1 MYDPD
6 VSIHAQVG
14 FRPVLYLEASVAV
27 TCYFIACDRIHN
39 QLYIGIRCDVEK
51 EVHAQFRPFV
61 FVFEDKRFNGIGR
74 FGKCHFP
81 QFFFIHES
89 DEIIFCRG
97 RVVHEVE
104 FDGCLGITSH
114 IDIEVDQLPV
124 PFYGGCSGSENGSEY
139 QRILLLRRIEY
150 QHIVCLDSYIEAD
163 IFEMFVIDGQINLC
177 RVAEFVMHRYV
188 ASDDRPRCQM
198 DGVGE
203 SVVGVQIFD
212 TQPTIENKGVPLYI
226 QRLERPVQMDI
237 PEAPSLHVLS
247 DIFDERMQE
256 SQVQVV
262 CPEEEGKACV
272 FADRI
277 DIAAHISPSRIVLVD
292 AA

>member
-1 MYDPD
+1 
-6 VSIHAQVG
+6 
-14 FRPVLYLEASVAV
+14 
-27 TCYFIACDRIHN
+27 
-39 QLYIGIRCDVEK
+39 
-51 EVHAQFRPFV
+51 
-61 FVFEDKRFNGIGR
+61 
-74 FGKCHFP
+74 
-81 QFFFIHES
+81 
-89 DEIIFCRG
+89 
-97 RVVHEVE
+97 
-104 FDGCLGITSH
+104 
-114 IDIEVDQLPV
+114 
-124 PFYGGCSGSENGSEY
+124 
-139 QRILLLRRIEY
+139 
-150 QHIVCLDSYIEAD
+150 
-163 IFEMFVIDGQINLC
+163 
-177 RVAEFVMHRYV
+177 
-188 ASDDRPRCQM
+188 M

-262 CPEEEGKACV
+262 CPEQEGKACV

>member
-1 MYDPD
+1 
-6 VSIHAQVG
+6 
-14 FRPVLYLEASVAV
+14 
-27 TCYFIACDRIHN
+27 
-39 QLYIGIRCDVEK
+39 
-51 EVHAQFRPFV
+51 
-61 FVFEDKRFNGIGR
+61 
-74 FGKCHFP
+74 
-81 QFFFIHES
+81 
-89 DEIIFCRG
+89 
-97 RVVHEVE
+97 
-104 FDGCLGITSH
+104 
-114 IDIEVDQLPV
+114 
-124 PFYGGCSGSENGSEY
+124 
-139 QRILLLRRIEY
+139 
-150 QHIVCLDSYIEAD
+150 
-163 IFEMFVIDGQINLC
+163 MFVIDGQINLC

-272 FADRI
+272 L
-277 DIAAHISPSRIVLVD
+277 PTG
-292 AA
+292 